1 MPKPANPTEKK
12 PLREPDAREKAA
24 MDRALERYKSRA
36 APFEYAVHPQPNG
49 KQKLA
54 RPHSD
59 DAGHL
64 LHSLDTLGTASADFK
79 DNALVQLGA
88 VVQDLTDEEAFAQ
101 QFNASLAAVSG
112 IAPQN
117 EVEAMLAVQMVAT
130 HDLAMKTMRKMA
142 HVSDVDRMEKF
153 CNIATKMMRTYTT
166 QIEAL
171 AKLRRG
177 GEQTVRVEHVHVYQG
192 GQAIVGNVQRGGAP
206 GGMIENGSQPH
217 ALAGP
222 AAHALPPG
230 APMLCED
237 QAGAGVP
244 VASSVG
250 QAPVSDARRRE
261 RKRGAAR

>member
-1 MPKPANPTEKK
+1 MPKSPKPAETK

-24 MDRALERYKSRA
+24 MDRALERYKARP
-36 APFEYAVHPQPNG
+36 APFEYAVHPQADG
-49 KQKLA
+49 MQKLA

-64 LHSLDTLGTASADFK
+64 LHALDAFGTASNDFK

-88 VVQDLTDEEAFAQ
+88 VVQDVTDKEAFAQ
-101 QFNASLAAVSG
+101 QFNASLAAISG

-130 HDLAMKTMRKMA
+130 HDLAMKAMRKMSHA
-142 HVSDVDRMEKF
+142 SDVDRMDKLG
-153 CNIATKMMRTYTT
+153 NIATKMMRTYTT

-206 GGMIENGSQPH
+206 GGMIENGQQPH

-230 APMLCED
+230 ASMLCQD

-244 VASSVG
+244 VAGSVG
-250 QAPVSDARRRE
+250 EASVPNARRRE